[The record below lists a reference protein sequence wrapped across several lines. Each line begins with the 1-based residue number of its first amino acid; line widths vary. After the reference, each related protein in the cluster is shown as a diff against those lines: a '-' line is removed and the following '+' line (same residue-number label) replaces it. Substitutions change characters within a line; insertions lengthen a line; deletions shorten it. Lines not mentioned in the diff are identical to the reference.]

1 MASEESWT
9 DRIDEAVNNV
19 FEPVRDVLSDVVFHE
34 VSILGGDI
42 PLIVGWLVV
51 AGLVFTV
58 YFGFVQIRHFGLA
71 LRLVRGRYEQP
82 DAPGEVS
89 HFQALT
95 SAVAGTVGLGN
106 IAGVAI
112 AVSLGGPGAT
122 FWMIVC
128 GLLGMASKFV
138 ECTLGVRYREIDERG
153 RVSGGP
159 MHYLRRGLAER
170 GLPRLG
176 AVLSVLASVMILF
189 FAFFGGNF
197 FQVNQSLEQLA
208 TATREHTGF
217 FAGSGGALLF
227 GAIVAVLAAAVL
239 LGGIRAIGRVTS
251 RLVPAM
257 AVLYVSAC
265 LVVIAFNVR
274 EVPDALVTIVTE
286 AFRPEGVAGGVVGA
300 LVMGFQRA
308 AFSNE
313 AGVGSAPIAHSAVR
327 TRRPATEGLV
337 ALLEPFLD
345 TVVICTMTALTIVV
359 AGGPLYREAR
369 EAAASGEGVDGGTV
383 GISITSD
390 AFETALPWFPAVLTI
405 AVFLF
410 AFATII
416 TWGYY
421 GQKAW
426 AHLFGRAKGSETA
439 YKVLFCVM
447 IMAGALLSLGTLV
460 ELADAFL
467 FSAAVCNI
475 VGLYLLAPLVKR
487 ELGRVLDY
495 VRRRDAGESDAA
507 IEADEKLAAV
517 TPVVLEAP
525 HAPHTPDAVRDFADG
540 ADGADES
547 DEEEG
552 PADGLPVAN

>member
-1 MASEESWT
+1 MASEGSWT
-9 DRIDEAVNNV
+9 DRIDEAVNHV
-19 FEPVRDVLSDVVFHE
+19 FEPVRDVLSEVVFYDVH
-34 VSILGGDI
+34 LFGGDI
-42 PLIVGWLVV
+42 PLIVGWLVL

-58 YFGFVQIRHFGLA
+58 TFGFVQFRHFGLA

-82 DAPGEVS
+82 DAPGEVT

-112 AVSLGGPGAT
+112 AVSIGGPGAT
-122 FWMIVC
+122 LWMIMC

-138 ECTLGVRYREIDERG
+138 ECTLGVRYREIDAAG

-176 AVLSVLASVMILF
+176 TALSLLASVMILF

-208 TATREHTGF
+208 AATGDHTDF

-227 GAIVAVLAAAVL
+227 GAVVAVLAAAVL

-257 AVLYVSAC
+257 AVLYCAAC
-265 LVVIAFNVR
+265 LVVIGFNAG
-274 EVPDALVTIVTE
+274 EVPAAVATIVTE
-286 AFRPEGVAGGVVGA
+286 AFRPEGVTGGVIGA

-327 TRRPATEGLV
+327 TRHPATEGLV

-359 AGGPLYREAR
+359 ARGPMYEAAR
-369 EAAASGEGVDGGTV
+369 EAAASGGGIEGTEV
-383 GISITSD
+383 GISLTSD
-390 AFETALPWFPAVLTI
+390 AFETALPWFPAVLTV

-426 AHLFGRAKGSETA
+426 GHLFGPSKASENA
-439 YKVLFCVM
+439 YKLLFCFM
-447 IMAGALLSLGTLV
+447 IIAGALLSLGTLV

-475 VGLYLLAPLVKR
+475 IGLYLLAPVVR
-487 ELGRVLDY
+487 EELRRVLVY

-507 IEADEKLAAV
+507 IA
-517 TPVVLEAP
+517 
-525 HAPHTPDAVRDFADG
+525 ADG
-540 ADGADES
+540 TGAGRVSPRGPQDP
-547 DEEEG
+547 EEG
-552 PADGLPVAN
+552 PPADGVPLAK